1 MNARKLLNSKLLQ
14 QSMLLVKQH
23 ASYYNRE
30 QYQALV
36 CRLNLQNSIYLYK
49 LPFTIGVTSYGAL
62 GHVPPLE
69 LGHVKKI
76 WQFLR

>member
-1 MNARKLLNSKLLQ
+1 MNARKLLKSKLLQ

-49 LPFTIGVTSYGAL
+49 LPFTHVFFNMTSPQQKQQHYKL
-62 GHVPPLE
+62 NV
-69 LGHVKKI
+69 
-76 WQFLR
+76 FL